1 MSEINASEYL
11 TPDEV
16 RQLTGSTWKSRQRKH
31 LDKLGYP
38 YETAADGS
46 PLVSR
51 WYARNRACG
60 VQVAMPSGPR
70 LEFVR

>member
-1 MSEINASEYL
+1 MTGIKDSEYL

-16 RQLTGSTWKSRQRKH
+16 KQLTGSAWKSRQRKH

-60 VQVAMPSGPR
+60 VQTAVPNGPR
-70 LEFVR
+70 LELVR